1 MKELALH
8 ILDIVQNA
16 TRAGASEVQI
26 SITESGKNNRY
37 IIEITDN
44 GPGMS
49 VEMLNKVLDPFFTT
63 RTTRKVGLGLPLL
76 HQNARLAGGDL
87 ILESES
93 GKGTQVKAWFE
104 YNHIDRLPAGD
115 IPGTLWLIFQGNPN
129 VRFRYTHATDKGQF
143 TIDTQQLLEALE
155 CKDPWSIPELREPI
169 IDYIYNGIEEIG
181 GETNP
186 RQG

>member
-115 IPGTLWLIFQGNPN
+115 IPGTLCLIFQGNPN